1 MATTLEIVQVCE
13 ILDTIAVRTYRRLAQ
28 LAQET
33 KVRAL
38 WESMAAAEAQHVA
51 FWRRIISVGQTQ
63 PLPEVFSD
71 PDQVLSDM
79 QALVPQA
86 EALLEQ
92 TRLEGA
98 PLAAPFVALRLEFSM
113 LNPSFE
119 ILFHLLRPLGGELT
133 PSDDYQDHILQLG
146 ELVALQNGTSPELRL
161 VSDMLQQLW
170 KRNRHLA
177 LHAAIDPLTE
187 AFNRRSFEA
196 LFCQLCQ
203 LAAPRGESVGLLMAD
218 VDDFKRINDGMGH
231 AFGDLVLREVAD
243 SLRASLRTSDVLGRY
258 GGDEFVLC
266 LAPVQPASIREVA
279 ERARSAVEALL
290 LPQGLSIT
298 LSLGGCVAQA
308 DSATPLKLL
317 ADLLQ
322 EADRKLYEA
331 KALGKN
337 HICIC

>member
-13 ILDTIAVRTYRRLAQ
+13 ILDAIAVRTYRRLAQ
-28 LAQET
+28 LARED

-51 FWRRIISVGQTQ
+51 FWRRIVSVGRTQ

-71 PDQVLSDM
+71 PAQVLSDM

-86 EALLEQ
+86 EALFEQ
-92 TRLEGA
+92 TQSESA
-98 PLAAPFVALRLEFSM
+98 VLAAPFVALRLEFSM

-119 ILFHLLRPLGGELT
+119 ILFHLLRPLGGDLT
-133 PSDDYQDHILQLG
+133 PADDYQDHILQLG
-146 ELVALQNGTSPELRL
+146 ELAALQSEKSPELRL
-161 VSDMLQQLW
+161 MADMLQQLW

-218 VDDFKRINDGMGH
+218 VDDFKRVNDAMGH
-231 AFGDLVLREVAD
+231 ATGDLVLREVAD
-243 SLRASLRTSDVLGRY
+243 AMRASLRASDVLGRY

-266 LAPVQPASIREVA
+266 LAPIQPASLGEVA
-279 ERARSAVEALL
+279 EKARSAVQALL
-290 LPQGLSIT
+290 LPQGLRIT
-298 LSLGGCVAQA
+298 LSLGGCVARA
-308 DSATPLKLL
+308 DSAAPLKLL
-317 ADLLQ
+317 VDLLQ
-322 EADRKLYEA
+322 RADKQLYQA
-331 KALGKN
+331 KALGKD
-337 HICIC
+337 HVCIC

>member
-243 SLRASLRTSDVLGRY
+243 ALRASLRTSDVLGRY

-266 LAPVQPASIREVA
+266 LAPVQPASIYEVA
-279 ERARSAVEALL
+279 ERARSAVQALL

-298 LSLGGCVAQA
+298 LSLGGSVANA
-308 DSATPLKLL
+308 D
-317 ADLLQ
+317 
-322 EADRKLYEA
+322 
-331 KALGKN
+331 
-337 HICIC
+337 